1 MMKRRHYRKKTW
13 SEPEWVRCEG
23 QRLQPVTHVTIKVQ
37 PCVSC
42 GARRRY
48 GAVPQSVEGDETIEP
63 PLTSHQNME
72 IKMYD
77 TVSLPYVIGRID
89 DVLKKFSPED
99 HEHGMGD
106 AWCMHEGL
114 QELRH
119 ELIYNMGVNSLNR
132 QKETST

>member
-1 MMKRRHYRKKTW
+1 
-13 SEPEWVRCEG
+13 
-23 QRLQPVTHVTIKVQ
+23 
-37 PCVSC
+37 
-42 GARRRY
+42 
-48 GAVPQSVEGDETIEP
+48 
-63 PLTSHQNME
+63 ME

-99 HEHGMGD
+99 HEHGIGD
-106 AWCMHEGL
+106 AWYMHEGL